1 MSVYQSRKKIISFR
15 NAVILAICVT
25 LCSIVFSILLRGEL
39 RTATNDAL
47 AVFVDFLAALGLLYA
62 ARTSALYKSPVRL
75 AWMVLFLGEIVHTIG
90 DIIWMIVEVGLHQA
104 PFPSPADGWYLAQYP
119 IFALG
124 FLLLP
129 RVSLT
134 SQERLKVLLD
144 MGIVIIA
151 SVILF
156 WVLLIAPIIES
167 NRGAD
172 AYVLILSVAYPVMDL
187 LLLFALIELLF
198 RRIKS
203 VPLGPIMLLISS
215 TVAMIGT
222 DFFFFG
228 QSLQNTYD
236 SGGLPDTGWI
246 IAYSLL
252 GLAGVLYANSLNPE
266 SSSRALEPGNLQ
278 FTWPHYFPYIVAGLV
293 YILLIWSY
301 SNPIPLGF
309 SYLSWGVGGIIG
321 LIVIRQI
328 VALKENESLYKE
340 SKRAEEQVR
349 RLNEELEF
357 RVMER
362 TTQLESA
369 NKVLQTEIQDRK
381 KAEEDL
387 LKAKDT
393 AEAAT
398 NAKSEFLANMSHEI
412 RTPLNAIIGLTGLL
426 QGTNLSH
433 EQHDHVETIRN
444 SGDALLSI
452 INDILDFSKID
463 SDRME
468 LEIQPFDLES
478 CMRESI
484 DLVAQNAS
492 EKGLILNCE
501 FDANT
506 PKTIV
511 GDPTRLRQILANLLS
526 NAVKFTSFGEVDI
539 SVSSKKLKGGSHE
552 IHFAIKDTGI
562 GIPADK
568 MDRLFQSFSQVDAS
582 TTRRYGGTGLGLAIT
597 KRLVELMGGR
607 IWAESEIGKG
617 STFHFT
623 IVSEAA
629 AKRPSVP
636 EIKAPQSG
644 IRPEGDLSRPLRIL
658 LAEDNEINQKVALKM
673 LKKIGYRAD
682 IAANGLEVLQ
692 ALKRQPYDVILMD
705 VQMPEMDGLE
715 AAKKIRELWPK
726 GPKIIAIT
734 AYALERD
741 RERCLGAGMDDY
753 ISKPVQLEELR
764 SKLVQIENGG

>member
-1 MSVYQSRKKIISFR
+1 M
-15 NAVILAICVT
+15 
-25 LCSIVFSILLRGEL
+25 
-39 RTATNDAL
+39 NDAI
-47 AVFVDFLAALGLLYA
+47 AVFVDLLAALGLLYA
-62 ARTSALYKSPVRL
+62 AQKSASYGSPVRL
-75 AWMVLFLGEIVHTIG
+75 AWTVLFLGEIIHTIG
-90 DIIWMIVEVGLHQA
+90 DFIWMITEVGLHQA
-104 PFPSPADGWYLAQYP
+104 PFPSLADGWYLAEYP

-134 SQERLKVLLD
+134 SRERLKVLLD
-144 MGIVIIA
+144 TGIVIIA

-156 WVLLIAPIIES
+156 WVLLIAPTIES
-167 NRGAD
+167 NKGAD
-172 AYVLILSVAYPVMDL
+172 IYVLILSVTYPVMDL
-187 LLLFALIELLF
+187 LLLFALVELLF

-203 VPLGPIMLLISS
+203 IPLGPIVLLVLGTI
-215 TVAMIGT
+215 AWIGT

-228 QSLQNTYD
+228 QSLQKTYD
-236 SGGLPDTGWI
+236 SGSLPDTGWI
-246 IAYSLL
+246 IGYLLL
-252 GLAGVLYANSLNPE
+252 GLAGVLYASSLNHG
-266 SSSRALEPGNLQ
+266 SSSQAIETSNIQ
-278 FTWPHYFPYIVAGLV
+278 FTWPYYFPYIVAGAV
-293 YILLIWSY
+293 YILLMWSY
-301 SNPIPLGF
+301 NNPIPVSF

-328 VALKENESLYKE
+328 VALKENESLYQE
-340 SKRAEEQVR
+340 SKGAEGEVR
-349 RLNEELEF
+349 RLNEELEL
-357 RVMER
+357 RVLER

-381 KAEEDL
+381 RAEEDL
-387 LKAKDT
+387 LKAKDA

-398 NAKSEFLANMSHEI
+398 SAKSEFLANMSHEI

-426 QGTNLSH
+426 QGTNLTQ
-433 EQHDHVETIRN
+433 EQHDHVDTIRS
-444 SGDALLSI
+444 SGDALLSV

-463 SDRME
+463 SDKME
-468 LEIQPFDLES
+468 LEIQPFDLVS
-478 CMRESI
+478 CIEDSI

-492 EKGLILNCE
+492 VKGLTLNYT
-501 FDANT
+501 FDNVT

-526 NAVKFTSFGEVDI
+526 NAVKFTRSGEVGI
-539 SVSSKKLKGGSHE
+539 SVSSKNLKGSSHE

-597 KRLVELMGGR
+597 KRLVELIGGR
-607 IWAESEIGKG
+607 IWAESEVGKG

-623 IVSEAA
+623 IISEAA
-629 AKRPSVP
+629 DKKQSVP
-636 EIKAPQSG
+636 EIKAQQSV

-682 IAANGLEVLQ
+682 IAANGLEVIQ

-705 VQMPEMDGLE
+705 VQMPETDGLE
-715 AAKKIRELWPK
+715 AAKKIRKYWPN

-741 RERCLGAGMDDY
+741 REPDL
-753 ISKPVQLEELR
+753 
-764 SKLVQIENGG
+764 LVI